1 MYRISAV
8 GTLRIA
14 GAEQRFITHWS
25 VSRTNGWIG
34 LKRLEWLHLL
44 ITCGLALICSS
55 PLWRRIQRCTIVSP
69 VRHKL
74 TIGVLLFIAGVLT
87 VPANHVAAQL
97 IQATSNSKHLWIV
110 QSNEDNTVVIWHRG
124 QDDEPQVLYRAL
136 SHHGQIVPG
145 GVASAGEWLWVVYNG
160 NLAVQSIRVSAAN
173 PTEQITYET
182 RLATRLPKDVT
193 LRSFA
198 AGTADVWALV
208 SSSNPTVLALID
220 ATVETIHV
228 NNEDKLQHDSENTNN
243 LILQDP
249 TTPNPE
255 PPLDHL
261 EPDTDAIK
269 EYSGSDRLLR
279 LDATGWSNVRLPR
292 NWLHGATAILV
303 PNDDDPTQSPSI
315 VSHHLDDRG
324 ATIRWH
330 THTGPSERWTAQ
342 DFPLNSSLPFRTALI
357 DGQVVVAQP
366 LDQTAPFTVQ
376 LMLLRHEALSALGQL
391 VIGPDQPTGWMI
403 TPSANKYPIGILSW
417 NPESN
422 FTENRINWDG
432 EKAPEEILKRTPRRP
447 WSGNLDSLVMTATLA
462 VATLI
467 LFLSWRRDPAWNR
480 LELPDN
486 LMLADLARR
495 GLAAGI
501 DLTPPIGICLFI
513 FNFHIGDLR
522 SYWPGQDAG
531 SAQQMMPGG
540 TMIGLFFA
548 HTLITEL
555 FVARTLGKALLGLRV
570 SSLTGKRPKLWQILV
585 RNIMKVFELI
595 AWFLLILPLIG
606 PYRQRLGD
614 LVGRTVVVS
623 DASGQPNKDDG

>member
-1 MYRISAV
+1 M
-8 GTLRIA
+8 
-14 GAEQRFITHWS
+14 
-25 VSRTNGWIG
+25 
-34 LKRLEWLHLL
+34 
-44 ITCGLALICSS
+44 
-55 PLWRRIQRCTIVSP
+55 
-69 VRHKL
+69 
-74 TIGVLLFIAGVLT
+74 AGVLAA
-87 VPANHVAAQL
+87 PGNHVAAQL

-136 SHHGQIVPG
+136 SHHGQIAPG
-145 GVASAGEWLWVVYNG
+145 GVASAGDRLWVVYNS
-160 NLAVQSIRVSAAN
+160 NLAVQSIRVSTSN

-182 RLATRLPKDVT
+182 RLATTLPKGVT

-198 AGTADVWALV
+198 AGTADAWALV
-208 SSSNPTVLALID
+208 SSSNPKVLAVID
-220 ATVETIHV
+220 ATAETIHV
-228 NNEDKLQHDSENTNN
+228 NNEDELQHDSGNTNN
-243 LILQDP
+243 PIPQDSTNP
-249 TTPNPE
+249 DAFMPDPE
-255 PPLDHL
+255 PPLDQA
-261 EPDTDAIK
+261 EPDTDATK
-269 EYSGSDRLLR
+269 EHSGSDRLLR

-292 NWLHGATAILV
+292 DWLHGVAAILIA
-303 PNDDDPTQSPSI
+303 NDDDPARTPSI
-315 VSHHLDDRG
+315 VSHHSDDRP

-330 THTGPSERWTAQ
+330 IGLAEHWTAQ
-342 DFPLNSSLPFRTALI
+342 DFPLDSSLPFRTALI
-357 DGQVVVAQP
+357 DGQIVVAQP
-366 LDQTAPFTVQ
+366 LDQVAPFAVQ

-391 VIGPDQPTGWMI
+391 VIGPNKPTGWTV
-403 TPSANKYPIGILSW
+403 TPATNEYPIGILSW
-417 NPESN
+417 DPESN
-422 FTENRINWDG
+422 FTQNRINWDG
-432 EKAPEEILKRTPRRP
+432 EKAPDGILKPTSKRP

-495 GLAAGI
+495 GLASGI
-501 DLTPPIGICLFI
+501 DLAPPIGICLFI
-513 FNFHIGDLR
+513 FNFNIGDLR

-531 SAQQMMPGG
+531 SAQQMMPGA

-570 SSLTGKRPKLWQILV
+570 SSLTGKRPKSWQILV

-614 LVGRTVVVS
+614 LVGRTVVVA
-623 DASGQPNKDDG
+623 DASVQSNKDDGRSA